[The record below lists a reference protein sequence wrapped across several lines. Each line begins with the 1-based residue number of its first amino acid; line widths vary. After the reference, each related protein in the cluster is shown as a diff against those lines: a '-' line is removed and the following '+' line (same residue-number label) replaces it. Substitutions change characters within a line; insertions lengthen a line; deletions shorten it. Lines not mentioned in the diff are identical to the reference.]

1 MYKTL
6 TISSLIMILSF
17 SGYISKDNVSKVMI
31 SVEISFPED
40 SLLEKINPEEIY
52 IKAKKILNL

>member
-1 MYKTL
+1 
-6 TISSLIMILSF
+6 MILSF